1 MEEILT
7 LKHKRAFKQ
16 VLNNILVLRLQRL
29 RAHYPMNVI
38 VAQTVENL
46 NATAHSDAIKY
57 IVHDEKTYF

>member
-16 VLNNILVLRLQRL
+16 VLNNIIVLRLQRL

-46 NATAHSDAIKY
+46 NATAHSDAI
-57 IVHDEKTYF
+57 VE